1 MPACFTGDPVSV
13 VDDADDADD
22 DDDGG
27 SLEFS
32 ENKNCVY
39 V

>member
-13 VDDADDADD
+13 VDDADD